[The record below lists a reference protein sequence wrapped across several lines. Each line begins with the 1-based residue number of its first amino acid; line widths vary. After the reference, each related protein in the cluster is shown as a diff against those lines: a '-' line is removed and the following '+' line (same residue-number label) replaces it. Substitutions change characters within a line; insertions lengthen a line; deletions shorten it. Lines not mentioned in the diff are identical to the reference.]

1 MDNHMTSLPA
11 LIEKLRSLKGP
22 DREVDAEIMFD
33 LFAVPVGRKS
43 DDGPSGYLWPEDNP
57 SWNFGMR
64 FPGRNREWFDKVRR
78 RNDYETLLIERDG
91 ALVLMNSLRIP
102 PLTSSLDAVVALIE
116 RDGAWDWSI
125 HRDNGEAIAGVQP
138 ASEDGC
144 DCAGAHAPTP
154 AIALL
159 IAFLEAKME
168 MEK

>member
-1 MDNHMTSLPA
+1 MTTIPA
-11 LIEKLRSLKGP
+11 LIEKLRGLKGP
-22 DREVDAEIMFD
+22 DREVDAEID
-33 LFAVPVGRKS
+33 AALRIGTQ
-43 DDGPSGYLWPEDNP
+43 GG
-57 SWNFGMR
+57 
-64 FPGRNREWFDKVRR
+64 
-78 RNDYETLLIERDG
+78 RDG
-91 ALVLMNSLRIP
+91 CPWLWANFPTWRKANLRPGWVEAVHSNGTGGPMWAAEPI
-102 PLTSSLDAVVALIE
+102 TASLDLVVDLIE

-154 AIALL
+154 ALALL